1 MKVSGPLWAGQNKV
15 CKFQS
20 GVFLKPGLHK
30 EDMIMRIKSLL
41 PAVTR
46 PAGRDADHPFYALQS
61 QMNSLFDDFFSG
73 LDTAPSL
80 LSSGGFDGFLPSIDV
95 KESDKD
101 FTIRAELPGVEEKD
115 VEVTITRDTVTI
127 KGEKKEE
134 KEDKGKNYY
143 YMERSY
149 GSFNRSIPLGAET
162 DADKAQANFKNGVL
176 NIILPKIASAK
187 AKGTKVS
194 IKAS

>member
-1 MKVSGPLWAGQNKV
+1 
-15 CKFQS
+15 
-20 GVFLKPGLHK
+20 
-30 EDMIMRIKSLL
+30 MIMRIKNLL
-41 PAVTR
+41 PAVSRTT
-46 PAGRDADHPFYALQS
+46 GRDNDHPFYSLQH

-73 LDTAPSL
+73 FDITPRALV
-80 LSSGGFDGFLPSIDV
+80 SGGFGAFTPSLDV

-115 VEVTITRDTVTI
+115 IEVTLTNDAVTI

-149 GSFNRSIPLGAET
+149 GSFNRVIPLAVET
-162 DADKAQANFKNGVL
+162 DANKAQASFKNGVL
-176 NIILPKIASAK
+176 NITIPKSASAK
-187 AKGTKVS
+187 TKGTKVP
-194 IKAS
+194 IKAG

>member
-1 MKVSGPLWAGQNKV
+1 
-15 CKFQS
+15 
-20 GVFLKPGLHK
+20 
-30 EDMIMRIKSLL
+30 MIMKIRNLL
-41 PAVTR
+41 PTVQR
-46 PAGRDADHPFYALQS
+46 PSGSDVDHPFYSLQN

-73 LDTAPSL
+73 FDVAPRSL
-80 LSSGGFDGFLPSIDV
+80 AAGGFGAFSPSVDV

-115 VEVTITRDTVTI
+115 VEVTVTNDAVTI

-149 GSFNRSIPLGAET
+149 GSFNRVIPLAAET
-162 DADKAQANFKNGVL
+162 DANKAEASFKNGVL
-176 NIILPKIASAK
+176 NITIPKNQSAK
-187 AKGTKVS
+187 ARGTKVP